1 MISVE
6 YSDDES
12 EYVDTSGAV
21 DPFDFINGDS
31 DEGAQDVEEEEAP
44 AIALTPKGVP
54 SYADAVRS
62 RPTSECVP
70 NEPEPEDPIVEDI
83 EVETVEVCLY
93 SSVLPLFILAGAC
106 PGYSCFPGWSRT
118 RRR

>member
-21 DPFDFINGDS
+21 DPFDFINCDS
-31 DEGAQDVEEEEAP
+31 DEGAQDVEEEEEAAP
-44 AIALTPKGVP
+44 AIALTPKGTP

-70 NEPEPEDPIVEDI
+70 NEPEPEDPVVEDI
-83 EVETVEVCLY
+83 EVETVEVRSY
-93 SSVLPLFILAGAC
+93 SSLLSIVLILIILGAR
-106 PGYSCFPGWSRT
+106 PGYSSFPG
-118 RRR
+118 